1 MSLQTRWFG
10 SIRARLL
17 LSLLAALAL
26 AAALVGGVI
35 YRNVLHETEA
45 LFDYQLRQMAL
56 SLRDQGEI
64 NPNDAAALGDE
75 DLDFV
80 VQIWRIDGRSVY
92 ASRAHR
98 ALPSQAVLGLAEV
111 KVDGQRWRSFAVAA
125 RDKVIQVA
133 QPVRIRQG
141 LAADAALRGVLPLL
155 LAAPLMAAALWW
167 LITRSLRP
175 LARVARQVAQQD
187 AGTLQPLPAVDLP
200 DEVAPLVAALNALLG
215 RLGEAWAG
223 QRAFVA
229 DAAHELRSPLTAL
242 KLQAQV
248 LQRLDG
254 AGATTDPSAA
264 QADHTAARQ
273 TALASLVAGVDR
285 ASRLVEQLLTL
296 ARNEPGA
303 ATTPAAALQAVDLT
317 ALLRQVL
324 ADSAAPLA
332 AARGS
337 QVDLVADEAVSV
349 LGDTAALAVLV
360 RNLVDNA
367 LRYSPPGGQVRLT
380 LARAPDAGSGPRL
393 MVDDSGP
400 GIPLAERERVFERF
414 VRGQAA
420 VDTTG
425 SGLGLAIV
433 LSIARR
439 HGASVVL
446 EDVPPAD
453 LATGDVA
460 PGHAPLGGLRVVVQ
474 FSAARQPNT

>member
-1 MSLQTRWFG
+1 MT

-26 AAALVGGVI
+26 AAALVGGI
-35 YRNVLHETEA
+35 TYRNVLHETEA

-64 NPNDAAALGDE
+64 ASGDAAALNDE
-75 DLDFV
+75 GLDFV

-98 ALPSQAVLGLAEV
+98 ALPSQAVLGLAEIR
-111 KVDGQRWRSFAVAA
+111 VDGERWRSFAVAA

-155 LAAPLMAAALWW
+155 LAAPAMAAALWW

-175 LARVARQVAQQD
+175 LARVARQVAEQD
-187 AGTLQPLPAVDLP
+187 AATLQPLPAADLP
-200 DEVAPLVAALNALLG
+200 DEVAPLVSALNALLA
-215 RLGEAWAG
+215 RLGQAWG
-223 QRAFVA
+223 QQRAFVA

-248 LQRLDG
+248 LRRLSE
-254 AGATTDPSAA
+254 PAA
-264 QADHTAARQ
+264 AAAPPGNNADRAA
-273 TALASLVAGVDR
+273 ALDALVAGVDR

-296 ARNEPGA
+296 ARSEPGA
-303 ATTPAAALQAVDLT
+303 PAPTAQPVALA

-324 ADSAAPLA
+324 ADHAAALA

-337 QVDLVADEAVSV
+337 HVELLVDQTPVPPITGLGDSGITV
-349 LGDTAALAVLV
+349 LGDPAALAVLV

-367 LRYSPPGGQVRLT
+367 LRYTPAGGQVRLT
-380 LARAPDAGSGPRL
+380 LASNRTGPL
-393 MVDDSGP
+393 LAVDDNGP
-400 GIPLAERERVFERF
+400 GIPEPERERVFERF
-414 VRGQAA
+414 VRGAA
-420 VDTTG
+420 AADAAG

-433 LSIARR
+433 RSIAQR
-439 HGASVVL
+439 HGASVAL
-446 EDVPPAD
+446 GESA
-453 LATGDVA
+453 
-460 PGHAPLGGLRVVVQ
+460 LGGLRVAVQ
-474 FSAARQPNT
+474 FGALANR

>member
-1 MSLQTRWFG
+1 MRLQTRWFG

-64 NPNDAAALGDE
+64 NPNDAAALNDE

-92 ASRAHR
+92 ASRAHK
-98 ALPSQAVLGLAEV
+98 ALPAQAVLGLAEV

-155 LAAPLMAAALWW
+155 LAAPLLAAALWW
-167 LITRSLRP
+167 LISLSLRP

-200 DEVAPLVAALNALLG
+200 DEVAPLVAALNALLV
-215 RLGEAWAG
+215 RLGQAWAG

-248 LQRLDG
+248 LQRLDR
-254 AGATTDPSAA
+254 AGADAA
-264 QADHTAARQ
+264 TRRAALD
-273 TALASLVAGVDR
+273 ALVAGVDR
-285 ASRLVEQLLTL
+285 AGRLVEQLLTL
-296 ARNEPGA
+296 ARHEPGA
-303 ATTPAAALQAVDLT
+303 APHQPAATPQAVDLP

-337 QVDLVADEAVSV
+337 QIKLEADEAIHVP
-349 LGDTAALAVLV
+349 GDAAALAVLV

-367 LRYSPPGGQVRLT
+367 LRYSPPGGQVLLRL
-380 LARAPDAGSGPRL
+380 AGTPAGPL
-393 MVDDSGP
+393 LTVDDSGP
-400 GIPLAERERVFERF
+400 GIPPAERERVFERF
-414 VRGQAA
+414 VRGAA
-420 VDTTG
+420 SAEASG

-439 HGASVVL
+439 HGAGVVL
-446 EDVPPAD
+446 AD
-453 LATGDVA
+453 
-460 PGHAPLGGLRVVVQ
+460 APLGGLRVAVQ
-474 FSAARQPNT
+474 WPAQAAMCASRA

>member
-1 MSLQTRWFG
+1 MT

-26 AAALVGGVI
+26 AAALVGGI
-35 YRNVLHETEA
+35 TYRNVLHETEA

-64 NPNDAAALGDE
+64 ASGDAAALNDE

-98 ALPSQAVLGLAEV
+98 ALPSKAVLGLAEIR
-111 KVDGQRWRSFAVAA
+111 VDGERWRSFAVAA

-141 LAADAALRGVLPLL
+141 LAADAALRGVLPLV
-155 LAAPLMAAALWW
+155 LAAPAMAAALWW

-175 LARVARQVAQQD
+175 LARVARQVGEQD
-187 AGTLQPLPAVDLP
+187 AGALAPLPAADLP
-200 DEVAPLVAALNALLG
+200 DEVAPLVAALNALLA
-215 RLGEAWAG
+215 RLGQAWG
-223 QRAFVA
+223 QQRAFVA

-248 LQRLDG
+248 LRRLSEPPTAEAPAVSPADR
-254 AGATTDPSAA
+254 AA
-264 QADHTAARQ
+264 
-273 TALASLVAGVDR
+273 ALDALVAGVDR

-296 ARNEPGA
+296 ARSEPGA
-303 ATTPAAALQAVDLT
+303 PATPGQPVALA

-324 ADSAAPLA
+324 ADHAAPLA

-337 QVDLVADEAVSV
+337 QVELLADDAGPPITVA
-349 LGDTAALAVLV
+349 GDPAALAVLV

-367 LRYSPPGGQVRLT
+367 LRYTPAGGRVRLT
-380 LARAPDAGSGPRL
+380 LAAQPKGPL
-393 MVDDSGP
+393 LAVDDNGP
-400 GIPLAERERVFERF
+400 GIPEAERERVFERF
-414 VRGQAA
+414 VRGAA
-420 VDTTG
+420 AADAAG

-433 LSIARR
+433 RSIAQR

-446 EDVPPAD
+446 GESA
-453 LATGDVA
+453 
-460 PGHAPLGGLRVVVQ
+460 LGGLRVAVQ
-474 FSAARQPNT
+474 FGGLASR

>member
-1 MSLQTRWFG
+1 MSGQRRWFT

-26 AAALVGGVI
+26 AALLVGGI
-35 YRNVLHETEA
+35 TYRNVLHETEA

-64 NPNDAAALGDE
+64 ASGDAAALNDE

-98 ALPSQAVLGLAEV
+98 ALPSKAVLGLSEIR
-111 KVDGQRWRSFAVAA
+111 VDGERWRSFAVAA

-141 LAADAALRGVLPLL
+141 LAADAALRGVLPLV
-155 LAAPLMAAALWW
+155 LAAAPMAGALWW
-167 LITRSLRP
+167 LITLSLRP
-175 LARVARQVAQQD
+175 LARVARQVGEQD
-187 AGTLQPLPAVDLP
+187 AGALQPLPAANLP
-200 DEVAPLVAALNALLG
+200 DEVAPLVAALNALLA
-215 RLGEAWAG
+215 RLGQAWG
-223 QRAFVA
+223 QQRAFVA

-248 LQRLDG
+248 LRRLSE
-254 AGATTDPSAA
+254 PAA
-264 QADHTAARQ
+264 DAAMPVHPADRAA
-273 TALASLVAGVDR
+273 ALDALVAGVDR

-296 ARNEPGA
+296 ARSEPGA
-303 ATTPAAALQAVDLT
+303 PATPAQPVALA

-324 ADSAAPLA
+324 ADHAAALA

-337 QVDLVADEAVSV
+337 HVELVVDEAPDPAITVP
-349 LGDTAALAVLV
+349 GDPAALAVLV

-367 LRYSPPGGQVRLT
+367 LRYTPAGGQVRLT
-380 LARAPDAGSGPRL
+380 LARHPTGPL
-393 MVDDSGP
+393 LTVDDNGP
-400 GIPLAERERVFERF
+400 GVPVAEREHVFERF
-414 VRGQAA
+414 VRGASAA
-420 VDTTG
+420 DAAG

-433 LSIARR
+433 RSIAGR
-439 HGASVVL
+439 HGASVSL
-446 EDVPPAD
+446 
-453 LATGDVA
+453 GDS
-460 PGHAPLGGLRVVVQ
+460 PLGGLRVVVQ
-474 FSAARQPNT
+474 FGLPSPPSTG